1 MHPQASGRPSRVLM
15 LRELIEYIKSFPDV
29 WIASPAEAVAYW
41 RSAHPVGHTM
51 AAE

>member
-15 LRELIEYIKSFPDV
+15 LKELIEYVRSFSDV
-29 WIASPAEAVAYW
+29 WIASPAEVVEYW
-41 RSAHPVGHTM
+41 RSAHPVGRPM